1 MNVDFQHTEI
11 EIFDISP
18 DGTISIE
25 KDENG
30 EIFLIGED
38 NINLLQPYQIEEL
51 KVIQKDKFIEFSN
64 KEEKDYFI
72 STIKEVTG
80 QLPLPKGRGV

>member
-1 MNVDFQHTEI
+1 MNVDFQHAEI

-30 EIFLIGED
+30 EIFLVGED
-38 NINLLQPYQIEEL
+38 SINLLQPYQIEGL
-51 KVIQKDKFIEFSN
+51 KVLQKDKFIEFSN
-64 KEEKDYFI
+64 KEEKDYFTSI
-72 STIKEVTG
+72 IKEVTNEST
-80 QLPLPKGRGV
+80 